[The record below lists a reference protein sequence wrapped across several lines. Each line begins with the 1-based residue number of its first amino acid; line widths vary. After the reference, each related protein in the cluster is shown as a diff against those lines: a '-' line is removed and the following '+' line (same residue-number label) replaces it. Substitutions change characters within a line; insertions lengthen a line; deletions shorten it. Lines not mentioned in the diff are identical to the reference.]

1 MQKISD
7 KNFSWQILLKLK
19 INPNTPEKISHQ
31 PTGQARTNKFCLC
44 HNNFMEVKVIGAGL
58 AGSEAALQLAKRGI
72 KVKLYEMRPVKT
84 TGAHKTDKFAEFVCS
99 NSLGAADCTNASGL
113 LKKEME
119 LLGGELIKI
128 ARACAVPA
136 GSALAIDRELFSQT
150 VTEKIE
156 NNENIEVIRE
166 EIAEIPDGNV
176 IIASGPLTSD
186 KLSES
191 IKEFTQNE
199 HLHFFDAI
207 APIVEKDSID
217 FDKAFWA
224 SRYDKGEASYINCPM
239 NKEEYAKFYEILT
252 NAPKIELKEFEKNA
266 KFFESCLPIEVL
278 ASRGVDT
285 LRFGPMKPVGLV
297 DKRTGIENYAV
308 VQLRQD
314 NSAKTLFNLVGFQTN
329 LKWGAQKE
337 LLQSI
342 PGLENVNIVR
352 YGVMH
357 RNTFINSP
365 KLLNPS
371 LQTRKRENLFFAGQ
385 ITGTEGYTESI
396 ASGLL
401 AGINMANYLENKPL
415 LVLPKETMLGALTQ
429 YITDVEHDKFQPINS
444 NWGIVTPVELPK
456 KERKNKKLKAELIV
470 NRSVEYLNNLV

>member
-1 MQKISD
+1 ME
-7 KNFSWQILLKLK
+7 
-19 INPNTPEKISHQ
+19 INI
-31 PTGQARTNKFCLC
+31 
-44 HNNFMEVKVIGAGL
+44 IGAGL

-72 KVKLYEMRPVKT
+72 KVKLYEMRPQKT

-99 NSLGAADCTNASGL
+99 NSLGASDCSNASGL

-119 LLGGELIKI
+119 LLGGELINI
-128 ARACAVPA
+128 ARECSVPA
-136 GSALAIDRELFSQT
+136 GNALAIDRELFSAT
-150 VTEKIE
+150 VTKRISE
-156 NNENIEVIRE
+156 NPYIKVIKEEVT
-166 EIAEIPDGNV
+166 AIPDGYV
-176 IIASGPLTSD
+176 IMASGPLTSD
-186 KLSES
+186 ALANS
-191 IKEFTQNE
+191 IKNFTQSE

-207 APIVEKDSID
+207 APIVEKDSIN

-239 NKEEYAKFYEILT
+239 DKEEYENFYNILI
-252 NAPKIELKEFEKNA
+252 NAPKIELKTFEKNA

-285 LRFGPMKPVGLV
+285 LRFGPMKPVGLI
-297 DKRTGIENYAV
+297 DKRTNQENYAV

-314 NSAKTLFNLVGFQTN
+314 NSAQTLFNLVGFQTN

-342 PGLENVNIVR
+342 PGLENVNIIR

-365 KLLNPS
+365 KVLNAS
-371 LQTRKRENLFFAGQ
+371 LQTRKRPDLFFAGQ
-385 ITGTEGYTESI
+385 LTGTEGYTESI
-396 ASGLL
+396 ATGML
-401 AGINMANYLENKPL
+401 AGINMAKYINGEQLLE
-415 LVLPKETMLGALTQ
+415 LPKETMLGALTQ
-429 YITDVEHDKFQPINS
+429 YISDENHDKFQPINS

-456 KERKNKKLKAELIV
+456 KERKNKKLKAELISQ
-470 NRSVEYLNNLV
+470 RSIEYLSKIR

>member
-1 MQKISD
+1 MKEAKI
-7 KNFSWQILLKLK
+7 
-19 INPNTPEKISHQ
+19 
-31 PTGQARTNKFCLC
+31 
-44 HNNFMEVKVIGAGL
+44 IGAGL

-72 KVKLYEMRPVKT
+72 KVKLYEMRPNKT
-84 TGAHKTDKFAEFVCS
+84 TGAHVTGNCAEFVCS
-99 NSLGAADCTNASGL
+99 NSLGSSDITNASGL

-128 ARACAVPA
+128 AYENAVPA
-136 GSALAIDRELFSQT
+136 GNALAIAREDFSNA
-150 VTEKIE
+150 VSEKIK
-156 NNENIEVIRE
+156 NNSNIELIRE
-166 EIAEIPDGNV
+166 EITEIPEGNV

-186 KLSES
+186 KFAES
-191 IKEFTQNE
+191 IQKFTQNE

-207 APIVEKDSID
+207 APIVEIDSIN

-239 NKEEYAKFYEILT
+239 TKEEYEKFYNILI
-252 NAPKIELKEFEKNA
+252 NAPRIEQHQVDKNA
-266 KFFESCLPIEVL
+266 KFFESCLPVEVL

-297 DKRTGIENYAV
+297 DKRTGKENYAV

-329 LKWGAQKE
+329 LRWAAQKE
-337 LLQSI
+337 LIHSI
-342 PGLENVNIVR
+342 PGLEDANIVR

-365 KLLNPS
+365 QILNS
-371 LQTRKRENLFFAGQ
+371 TLETKSREGLFFAGQ

-396 ASGLL
+396 ATGML
-401 AGINMANYLENKPL
+401 AGINMARKIEGKALLQLPL
-415 LVLPKETMLGALTQ
+415 ETMLGALTF
-429 YITDVEHDKFQPINS
+429 YITDIAHLEHISSRDGSLRYLPLQPTNS
-444 NWGIVTPVELPK
+444 NWAIVSPIELPK
-456 KERKNKKLKAELIV
+456 NERKNKKLKTEKLSKRAICVLEEYI
-470 NRSVEYLNNLV
+470 NSVV

>member
-1 MQKISD
+1 
-7 KNFSWQILLKLK
+7 
-19 INPNTPEKISHQ
+19 
-31 PTGQARTNKFCLC
+31 
-44 HNNFMEVKVIGAGL
+44 MEVTVIGAGL

-72 KVKLYEMRPVKT
+72 KVNLYEMRPEKT
-84 TGAHKTDKFAEFVCS
+84 TGAHKTEKCAEFVCS
-99 NSLGAADCTNASGL
+99 NSLGAADVTNASGL
-113 LKKEME
+113 LKAEMKE
-119 LLGGELIKI
+119 LGGELIKI
-128 ARACAVPA
+128 AFDCSVPA
-136 GSALAIDRELFSQT
+136 GSALAIDRELFSET
-150 VTEKIE
+150 VTKRIE
-156 NNENIEVIRE
+156 NEPNITLIRE
-166 EIAEIPDGNV
+166 ELKEIPDGYV

-186 KLSES
+186 VLAQE
-191 IKEFTQNE
+191 IKRFTKSE

-217 FDKAFWA
+217 FDKAFYA

-239 NKEEYAKFYEILT
+239 NKEQYEKFYEILT

-285 LRFGPMKPVGLV
+285 LRFGPMKPVGLI
-297 DKRTGIENYAV
+297 DKRTNEENYAV

-314 NSAKTLFNLVGFQTN
+314 NSAKTLYNLVGFQTN
-329 LKWGAQKE
+329 LKWGSQKE

-365 KLLNPS
+365 KILKPT
-371 LQTRKRENLFFAGQ
+371 LQTRERENLFFAGQ

-396 ASGLL
+396 ATGMLS
-401 AGINMANYLENKPL
+401 GINMARLINGEELFE
-415 LVLPKETMLGALTQ
+415 LPKETVLGALTH
-429 YITDVEHDKFQPINS
+429 YITDENIDKFQPINS
-444 NWGIVTPVELPK
+444 NWGILPPVEMPK
-456 KERKNKKLKAELIV
+456 KERKNKRLKAELMAK
-470 NRSVEYLNNLV
+470 RSLETLKSLI